1 MIKGVIFGLDRCIYD
16 VETQN
21 IDVLDPVI
29 EALEDA
35 DIHRFFDKSDVE
47 DIKEALWTRPFD
59 EVLATFNIPPQLAN
73 HLKKAYQH
81 LRADHSIQPYSDIV
95 VLPHLNQRKIL
106 VTRGFKEYQN
116 SKIQALGITPYFDE
130 VHIDSIDDGNKGKKA
145 IFQDILQKHG
155 WKPNEVLVI
164 GNDVHRAI
172 KAAKE
177 IGMKTAQALRPGVR
191 KAESVD
197 YFLRS
202 LEDLNAVLTANE
214 TKIVR
219 KKLMPMAA
227 KMQV

>member
-35 DIHRFFDKSDVE
+35 DIHRFFDKSDIE
-47 DIKEALWTRPFD
+47 EIKEALWTRPFD
-59 EVLATFNIPPQLAN
+59 EVVTNFNIPAQFVS
-73 HLKKAYQH
+73 HLKKAHQR
-81 LRADHSIQPYSDIV
+81 LRADPSIQPYADIV
-95 VLPHLNQRKIL
+95 VLPHLSQRKIL
-106 VTRGFKEYQN
+106 VTRGFKEFQN

-130 VHIDSIDDGNKGKKA
+130 VHIDAIDEGNRGKKA
-145 IFQDILQKHG
+145 IYKDILEKHG
-155 WKPNEVLVI
+155 WKPNEVLVV

-177 IGMKTAQALRPGVR
+177 LGMKTAQALRPGVR
-191 KAESVD
+191 KAESAD

-202 LEDLNAVLTANE
+202 LEDLNAVLVANE

-219 KKLMPMAA
+219 KKLAPIAA
-227 KMQV
+227 KVSV

>member
-47 DIKEALWTRPFD
+47 D
-59 EVLATFNIPPQLAN
+59 
-73 HLKKAYQH
+73 
-81 LRADHSIQPYSDIV
+81 
-95 VLPHLNQRKIL
+95 
-106 VTRGFKEYQN
+106 FKEYQN

-130 VHIDSIDDGNKGKKA
+130 VHIDSIDDGNRGKKA
-145 IFQDILQKHG
+145 IFLDILQKHG

-219 KKLMPMAA
+219 RKIAPIAA
-227 KMQV
+227 KMQA